1 MYRLIIIDD
10 EPKIAEG
17 MAQLFP
23 WNNIGFE
30 VVRSFTSA
38 AEALEYLEQNPVD
51 VVLSDI
57 QMPDMTG
64 LELCQR
70 LLGREKTQVV
80 LFSSYQNYEYFRSA
94 IQMGVADYL
103 LKPLTYQALT
113 ETFAKL
119 KEKLDEM
126 NPAGSEQPV
135 GYYEGLIQQVDEYL
149 RGHLQDATL
158 TRCAKR
164 VALSPSYLSRIYKEY
179 SGKNFVD
186 RLLELWTY
194 NDYFNSLVF
203 INSATKYT
211 VSLGLRLSLDGES
224 VVNWGKMMAASCIAV
239 LPLIILFFAAQ
250 KYFVE
255 GIATTGM
262 KG

>member
-17 MAQLFP
+17 MSQLFP

-38 AEALEYLEQNPVD
+38 AEALVFLEQNPVD

-70 LLGREKTQVV
+70 LLGREKAQVV

-119 KEKLDEM
+119 KEKLDES
-126 NPAGSEQPV
+126 NPSTSEQPV

-186 RLLELWTY
+186 RLLELRMERACELLDNPDYRAYDVAYDVGYDSPNNFSRAFKAFTGWTPS
-194 NDYFNSLVF
+194 DY
-203 INSATKYT
+203 
-211 VSLGLRLSLDGES
+211 RRR
-224 VVNWGKMMAASCIAV
+224 GKEE
-239 LPLIILFFAAQ
+239 Q
-250 KYFVE
+250 K
-255 GIATTGM
+255 
-262 KG
+262 

>member
-30 VVRSFTSA
+30 VVCSFTSA
-38 AEALEYLEQNPVD
+38 AEALDFLEQNPVD

-119 KEKLDEM
+119 KEKLDES
-126 NPAGSEQPV
+126 NPSASEQPV
-135 GYYEGLIQQVDEYL
+135 GYYEGLIQQVEDYL
-149 RGHLQDATL
+149 RGHMQDATL

-179 SGKNFVD
+179 SGKNFAD
-186 RLLELWTY
+186 RLLELRMERACELLDNPDYRAYDVAYDVGYDSPNNFSRAFKAYTGWTPSEY
-194 NDYFNSLVF
+194 
-203 INSATKYT
+203 
-211 VSLGLRLSLDGES
+211 RRR
-224 VVNWGKMMAASCIAV
+224 GKEE
-239 LPLIILFFAAQ
+239 
-250 KYFVE
+250 K
-255 GIATTGM
+255 
-262 KG
+262 

>member
-1 MYRLIIIDD
+1 MGMYSLIIIDD

-23 WNNIGFE
+23 WNNIGFQ

-38 AEALEYLEQNPVD
+38 AEALEYLDENPVD

-64 LELCQR
+64 LELCEK

-113 ETFAKL
+113 ETFTKL
-119 KEKLDEM
+119 KEKLDEAS
-126 NPAGSEQPV
+126 PAEPEQPA

-164 VALSPSYLSRIYKEY
+164 VALSPSYLSRISKEY
-179 SGKNFVD
+179 SGKNFMD
-186 RLLELWTY
+186 RLLELRMERAKLMETI
-194 NDYFNSLVF
+194 NDAGSRSIGLTNLNRRLILRYGAE
-203 INSATKYT
+203 SALRIASVPFEETT
-211 VSLGLRLSLDGES
+211 VSFEIPYDSERPSDATLDS
-224 VVNWGKMMAASCIAV
+224 
-239 LPLIILFFAAQ
+239 
-250 KYFVE
+250 
-255 GIATTGM
+255 
-262 KG
+262 

>member
-1 MYRLIIIDD
+1 MYSLIVIDD

-30 VVRSFTSA
+30 VVRTFTSA
-38 AEALEYLEQNPVD
+38 VDALAYLEDNPVD

-70 LLGREKTQVV
+70 LLEREKTQIV

-113 ETFAKL
+113 ETFTKL
-119 KEKLDEM
+119 KEKLDEAG
-126 NPAGSEQPV
+126 PAEPERPE
-135 GYYEGLIQQVDEYL
+135 GYYEGLIRQVDDYL

-164 VALSPSYLSRIYKEY
+164 VALSPSYLSRIYKDH
-179 SGKNFVD
+179 SGRNFMD
-186 RLLELWTY
+186 RLQELRMERACELLD
-194 NDYFNSLVF
+194 NPDYRAYDVAYDVGYDSPNNFSRAF
-203 INSATKYT
+203 KAYT
-211 VSLGLRLSLDGES
+211 GLTPSEYRRRREEKGE
-224 VVNWGKMMAASCIAV
+224 
-239 LPLIILFFAAQ
+239 
-250 KYFVE
+250 
-255 GIATTGM
+255 
-262 KG
+262 

>member
-1 MYRLIIIDD
+1 MYSLIIIDD
-10 EPKIAEG
+10 EPKIADG

-30 VVRSFTSA
+30 VVRVFTSA
-38 AEALEYLEQNPVD
+38 VEALDFLNQNPVD

-70 LLGREKTQVV
+70 LLGREKTKVV

-119 KEKLDEM
+119 KEKLDES
-126 NPAGSEQPV
+126 NPSASEQPV
-135 GYYEGLIQQVDEYL
+135 GYYEGLIQQVEDYL
-149 RGHLQDATL
+149 RGHIQDATL

-179 SGKNFVD
+179 SGKNFAD
-186 RLLELWTY
+186 RLLELRMERACELLGNPDYRAYDVAYDVGYDSPNNFSRAFKAYTGWTPSEY
-194 NDYFNSLVF
+194 
-203 INSATKYT
+203 
-211 VSLGLRLSLDGES
+211 RRR
-224 VVNWGKMMAASCIAV
+224 GKEE
-239 LPLIILFFAAQ
+239 
-250 KYFVE
+250 K
-255 GIATTGM
+255 
-262 KG
+262 

>member
-1 MYRLIIIDD
+1 MYKLIIIDD
-10 EPKIAEG
+10 EPKIADG

-30 VVRSFTSA
+30 VVRAFTSA
-38 AEALEYLEQNPVD
+38 TEALRYIEENPVD

-70 LLGREKTQVV
+70 LINMERIQVV

-94 IQMGVADYL
+94 IQLGVADYL

-113 ETFAKL
+113 ETFTNL
-119 KEKLDEM
+119 KEKMDE
-126 NPAGSEQPV
+126 AGSQEPERPA
-135 GYYEGLIQQVDEYL
+135 GYYENLILQVDEYL

-164 VALSPSYLSRIYKEY
+164 VALSPSYLSRIYKEH
-179 SGKNFVD
+179 SGKNFMD
-186 RLLELWTY
+186 RLLELRMERACELL
-194 NDYFNSLVF
+194 NNPDYKAYDVAYDVGYDSPNNFSRAF
-203 INSATKYT
+203 KA
-211 VSLGLRLSLDGES
+211 
-224 VVNWGKMMAASCIAV
+224 
-239 LPLIILFFAAQ
+239 F
-250 KYFVE
+250 
-255 GIATTGM
+255 TGCTPSEYRHREEE
-262 KG
+262 KRR